1 MERKRNIQPET
12 ERRRAEAAR
21 RKAYASLFAIHANDD
36 RRANPRREAAVGGPA
51 QAVRLVDLSSHG
63 CCLGFAARADYRP
76 GQFIRLGFSEGRDVV
91 SAIVRWTEG
100 ARLGAE
106 FTNHLADDRID
117 AILGE
122 GGSPLVALL

>member
-1 MERKRNIQPET
+1 MERKRNVQPDA

-21 RKAYASLFAIHANDD
+21 RKVYASLFALRANDD
-36 RRANPRREAAVGGPA
+36 RRAAVRHEVPPAGTA

-63 CCLGFAARADYRP
+63 CCLGFGARTDYRP
-76 GQFIRLGFSEGRDVV
+76 GQFIRLGFAEGREVV

-100 ARLGAE
+100 LRLGAE
-106 FTNHLADDRID
+106 FTTHLTDDRIA